1 MLHLSILLWLPLAV
15 GLLGL
20 LVPNRTARWVAIGGG
35 LLAVAISIAFV
46 VDFDTSAGTL
56 QRVTSE
62 PWIEVFG
69 VGYDLA
75 LSGLNVWLI
84 LLTTVGFAF
93 ATGWLATTDY
103 GKGDRARQLYLHFG
117 LAQTGVLG
125 ALMAQDV
132 ILFVAFFDLMLIPF
146 FFLTVMFGNGD
157 RVPAVIK
164 MVVYTLVGSLLMLVA
179 AVAIGVLS
187 TPSGQS
193 ISFSIQTIAERG
205 VPEGSQGWLFACFA
219 AAFLVKM
226 PAFPFHGWLAD
237 GYKAMPLPVLA
248 VFSGI
253 LSKIAAFGFLLIAL
267 PLLPEGVADLR
278 WIVLILAVISIL
290 YGSLIALTTTNARLV
305 LAYSSVAQ
313 LGFITLGIFSLRTD
327 GATGALL
334 QSVNHGVAVF
344 GAFLAVAI
352 LSQRAGGSEDLRD
365 MGGVATRAPVFAVFF
380 VIVTYAVLAL
390 PGTANFLGEI
400 LILRGLWE
408 GPSVALAVVASLGIA
423 LAAVYAL
430 RLFILSS
437 HNRVGPQAEPR
448 EASKVQLALLAVPV
462 VVILALAV
470 HPQQILRASD
480 IAATQ
485 AVYPA
490 AAVIDPVEADEMV
503 LEVGHYRDC
512 TGWSCFQTP
521 RTDAVAPAEGQQE
534 LPEDVAIDPATGQP
548 VEPDDA
554 AIDEQEMTVDEN
566 GDVVIDEEDLTV
578 DENGDVVIDEED
590 LTVDENGDVVIEEDA
605 ETIEG
610 AGR

>member
-20 LVPNRTARWVAIGGG
+20 LAPRRVTRWVALGGG
-35 LLAVAISIAFV
+35 ILAVALAVAYV
-46 VDFDTSAGTL
+46 VDFDSASGAL
-56 QRVTSE
+56 QHVTSE
-62 PWIEVFG
+62 NWISAFG
-69 VGYDLA
+69 VRYELA
-75 LSGLNVWLI
+75 ITGLNVWLI
-84 LLTTVGFAF
+84 LLTAVGFAF
-93 ATGWLATTDY
+93 ATGWLATTDH
-103 GKGDRARQLYLHFG
+103 GRGDHARQLFLHFG

-146 FFLTVMFGNGD
+146 FFLTVTFGNGD

-187 TPSGQS
+187 TPDGEPL
-193 ISFSIQTIAERG
+193 SFSIQTIAERG

-226 PAFPFHGWLAD
+226 PSFPFHGWLAD

-248 VFSGI
+248 VFSGV
-253 LSKIAAFGFLLIAL
+253 LSKVAAYGFLLIAL

-278 WIVLILAVISIL
+278 WVVLIMAVISIL

-313 LGFITLGIFSLRTD
+313 LGFITLGIFTLRAD

-352 LSQRAGGSEDLRD
+352 LAQRAGGSEDLRD
-365 MGGVATRAPVFAVFF
+365 MGGIATRAPVFAVFF

-408 GPSVALAVVASLGIA
+408 GPSVALAAVASLGIA

-430 RLFILSS
+430 RLFILSI

-448 EASKVQLALLAVPV
+448 EASKAQLALLAVPV
-462 VVILALAV
+462 LLVVALAF
-470 HPQQILRASD
+470 HPQQTIRAAD
-480 IAATQ
+480 LAATQ

-490 AAVIDPVEADEMV
+490 AAVVDPVAAEEMV
-503 LEVGHYRDC
+503 LEADHYRDC

-521 RTDAVAPAEGQQE
+521 IRQGATAIDEQGVP
-534 LPEDVAIDPATGQP
+534 PEDAAIDPSTGQPAGDTAIDPSTGQP
-548 VEPDDA
+548 VEPEGGA
-554 AIDEQEMTVDEN
+554 VDE
-566 GDVVIDEEDLTV
+566 
-578 DENGDVVIDEED
+578 
-590 LTVDENGDVVIEEDA
+590 DVVIEEDA

>member
-20 LVPNRTARWVAIGGG
+20 LVPNRTARWVAFGGG
-35 LLAVAISIAFV
+35 LLAVALSVAYV
-46 VDFDTSAGTL
+46 LDFDSGSGAL
-56 QRVTSE
+56 QHVTSE
-62 PWIEVFG
+62 SWIAAFG
-69 VGYDLA
+69 VRYELA
-75 LSGLNVWLI
+75 ISGLNVWLI

-93 ATGWLATTDY
+93 ATGWLATTDH
-103 GKGDRARQLYLHFG
+103 GRGDRARQLFLHFG

-187 TPSGQS
+187 TPDGESL
-193 ISFSIQTIAERG
+193 SFSIQTIAERG

-248 VFSGI
+248 VFSGV

-313 LGFITLGIFSLRTD
+313 LGFITLGIFSLRAD
-327 GATGALL
+327 GASGALL
-334 QSVNHGVAVF
+334 QSINHGVAVF

-352 LSQRAGGSEDLRD
+352 LAQRAGGSEDLRD
-365 MGGVATRAPVFAVFF
+365 MGGMATKAPVFAVLF

-390 PGTANFLGEI
+390 PGSANFLGEI

-430 RLFILSS
+430 RLFILSN

-448 EASKVQLALLAVPV
+448 EASKPQIALLAVPV
-462 VVILALAV
+462 VLILALAV
-470 HPQQILRASD
+470 HPQQTIRASD
-480 IAATQ
+480 VAATQ

-490 AAVIDPVEADEMV
+490 AAVIDPVQAEEMV

-512 TGWSCFQTP
+512 GGWSCFQTP
-521 RTDAVAPAEGQQE
+521 RAETAAALEEQGAEDA
-534 LPEDVAIDPATGQP
+534 AIDPATGQP
-548 VEPDDA
+548 VEPEGA
-554 AIDEQEMTVDEN
+554 AVEEQEMTVDEN
-566 GDVVIDEEDLTV
+566 GDVVVEDEDVVVED
-578 DENGDVVIDEED
+578 GDVVVED
-590 LTVDENGDVVIEEDA
+590 DA

-610 AGR
+610 AER

>member
-20 LVPNRTARWVAIGGG
+20 LAPHRITRWVAFGGG
-35 LLAVAISIAFV
+35 ILAVALAVAYV
-46 VDFDTSAGTL
+46 VDFDSASGAL
-56 QRVTSE
+56 QHVTSE
-62 PWIEVFG
+62 NWISAFG
-69 VGYDLA
+69 VRYELA
-75 LSGLNVWLI
+75 ITGLNVWLI

-93 ATGWLATTDY
+93 ASGWLATTDD
-103 GKGDRARQLYLHFG
+103 GRGDRARLLFLHFG
-117 LAQTGVLG
+117 IAQSAVLG

-132 ILFVAFFDLMLIPF
+132 ILFIAFFDLMLIPF

-187 TPSGQS
+187 TPDGQP

-226 PAFPFHGWLAD
+226 PSFPFHGWLAD

-248 VFSGI
+248 VFSGV
-253 LSKIAAFGFLLIAL
+253 LSKVAAYGFLLIAL

-278 WIVLILAVISIL
+278 WVVLIMAVISIL

-365 MGGVATRAPVFAVFF
+365 MGGIATKAPVFAVFF

-400 LILRGLWE
+400 LILRGIWE

-430 RLFILSS
+430 RLFILSA
-437 HNRVGPQAEPR
+437 HNRVGPYAEPR
-448 EASKVQLALLAVPV
+448 EASKAQLALLAVPV
-462 VVILALAV
+462 LLIVALAF
-470 HPQQILRASD
+470 HPQQTIRAAD
-480 IAATQ
+480 LAATQ
-485 AVYPA
+485 AVYPS
-490 AAVIDPVEADEMV
+490 AAVVDPVAAEEMV
-503 LEVGHYRDC
+503 LEADHYRDC

-521 RTDAVAPAEGQQE
+521 LRQGATAIDEQGVP
-534 LPEDVAIDPATGQP
+534 PEDAAIDPATGQP
-548 VEPDDA
+548 VPPGDV
-554 AIDEQEMTVDEN
+554 AIDPNTGQPVEPE
-566 GDVVIDEEDLTV
+566 GAA
-578 DENGDVVIDEED
+578 
-590 LTVDENGDVVIEEDA
+590 VDENGDVVIEEDA
-605 ETIEG
+605 DTTEG

>member
-1 MLHLSILLWLPLAV
+1 MLHLSILLWLPLAI

-20 LVPNRTARWVAIGGG
+20 LAPHRVVRWVALVGG
-35 LLAVAISIAFV
+35 LLVVALSVAFAL
-46 VDFDTSAGTL
+46 DFDSASGAL
-56 QRVTSE
+56 QHVTSDA
-62 PWIEVFG
+62 WIEAFG
-69 VGYDLA
+69 VRYDLA
-75 LSGLNVWLI
+75 LTGLNVWLI
-84 LLTTVGFAF
+84 LLTTVGFTF

-103 GKGDRARQLYLHFG
+103 GAGDRARLLFLHFG
-117 LAQTGVLG
+117 IAQTAVLG
-125 ALMAQDV
+125 ALLAQDV
-132 ILFVAFFDLMLIPF
+132 ILFIAFFDLMLIPF

-179 AVAIGVLS
+179 AVTIGVLA
-187 TPSGQS
+187 TPDGEPV
-193 ISFSIQTIAERG
+193 SFSIQTIAERG

-248 VFSGI
+248 VFSGV
-253 LSKIAAFGFLLIAL
+253 LSKIAAYGFLVIAL
-267 PLLPEGVADLR
+267 PLLPEGAVDLR
-278 WIVLILAVISIL
+278 WLVLIIAVISIL

-327 GATGALL
+327 GASGALL

-344 GAFLAVAI
+344 GAFLAVSI
-352 LSQRAGGSEDLRD
+352 LAQRAGGSEDLRD
-365 MGGVATRAPVFAVFF
+365 MGGIATKAPVFAVLF

-408 GPSVALAVVASLGIA
+408 GPSIALAVVASLGIA

-448 EASKVQLALLAVPV
+448 EASKPQIALLAVPV
-462 VVILALAV
+462 VLILALAI
-470 HPQQILRASD
+470 HPQQTIRAADVS
-480 IAATQ
+480 ATQ
-485 AVYPA
+485 AVLPAATVVDPA
-490 AAVIDPVEADEMV
+490 AAATMAKEAAR
-503 LEVGHYRDC
+503 YRDC

-521 RTDAVAPAEGQQE
+521 VADEGAAGAATDAGSG
-534 LPEDVAIDPATGQP
+534 DVAIDPSTGQP
-548 VEPDDA
+548 VEPEGASVDQDMSVEGE
-554 AIDEQEMTVDEN
+554 DVTV
-566 GDVVIDEEDLTV
+566 EEDGAAV
-578 DENGDVVIDEED
+578 ED
-590 LTVDENGDVVIEEDA
+590 GDVVIEEDA

>member
-20 LVPNRTARWVAIGGG
+20 LAPKRAARWVALVGG
-35 LLAVAISIAFV
+35 LLAVALSVAFV
-46 VDFDTSAGTL
+46 LDFDSGSGLL
-56 QRVTSE
+56 QHVTSDA
-62 PWIEVFG
+62 WIEAFG
-69 VGYDLA
+69 VRYDLA
-75 LSGLNVWLI
+75 LTGLNVWLI

-93 ATGWLATTDY
+93 ATGWLATTDD
-103 GKGDRARQLYLHFG
+103 GRGDRARQLFLHFG
-117 LAQTGVLG
+117 IAQTAVIG
-125 ALMAQDV
+125 ALLSQDV
-132 ILFVAFFDLMLIPF
+132 ILFIAFFDLMLIPF

-187 TPSGQS
+187 TPDGQP

-226 PAFPFHGWLAD
+226 PSFPFHGWLAD

-248 VFSGI
+248 VFSGV
-253 LSKIAAFGFLLIAL
+253 LSKVAAYGFLLIAL

-278 WIVLILAVISIL
+278 WVVLIMAVISIL

-313 LGFITLGIFSLRTD
+313 LGFITLGVFSLRTD

-365 MGGVATRAPVFAVFF
+365 MGGIATKAPIFAVFF

-448 EASKVQLALLAVPV
+448 EASKAQLALLAVPV
-462 VVILALAV
+462 VLIIALAI
-470 HPQQILRASD
+470 HPQQTIRAAD
-480 IAATQ
+480 AAATQ

-490 AAVIDPVEADEMV
+490 AAVVDPVAAEQMAQEAAR
-503 LEVGHYRDC
+503 YRNC
-512 TGWSCFQTP
+512 TGWSCF
-521 RTDAVAPAEGQQE
+521 RSAPPAASDGAEVPGGTGGVP
-534 LPEDVAIDPATGQP
+534 PEDIAIDPSTGQP
-548 VEPDDA
+548 VAPQGAAPDQGA
-554 AIDEQEMTVDEN
+554 AGEGEEIVIDEN
-566 GDVVIDEEDLTV
+566 GEVVGDDEEM
-578 DENGDVVIDEED
+578 
-590 LTVDENGDVVIEEDA
+590 VIEEDA
-605 ETIEG
+605 QTIEG
-610 AGR
+610 TNR

>member
-1 MLHLSILLWLPLAV
+1 MLHLSILLWLPLAI
-15 GLLGL
+15 GLLGVL
-20 LVPNRTARWVAIGGG
+20 APHRVVRWVALVGG
-35 LLAVAISIAFV
+35 LLVVALSVAFAL
-46 VDFDTSAGTL
+46 DFDSASGAL
-56 QRVTSE
+56 QHVTSDA
-62 PWIEVFG
+62 WIEAFG
-69 VGYDLA
+69 VRYDLA
-75 LSGLNVWLI
+75 LTGLNVWLI

-93 ATGWLATTDY
+93 ATGWLATTDD
-103 GKGDRARQLYLHFG
+103 GKSDRSRLLFLHFG
-117 LAQTGVLG
+117 VAQTAVLG
-125 ALMAQDV
+125 ALLAQDV
-132 ILFVAFFDLMLIPF
+132 ILFIAFFDLMLIPF

-179 AVAIGVLS
+179 AVAIGVLA
-187 TPSGQS
+187 TPDGESV
-193 ISFSIQTIAERG
+193 SFSIQTIAERG

-248 VFSGI
+248 VFSGV
-253 LSKIAAFGFLLIAL
+253 LSKIAAYGFLVIAL
-267 PLLPEGVADLR
+267 PLLPEGAVDLR
-278 WIVLILAVISIL
+278 WFVLIIAVISIL

-327 GATGALL
+327 GASGALL

-344 GAFLAVAI
+344 GAFLAVSI
-352 LSQRAGGSEDLRD
+352 LAQRAGGSEDLRD
-365 MGGVATRAPVFAVFF
+365 MGGMATRAPIFAVLF

-400 LILRGLWE
+400 LILRGVWE
-408 GPSVALAVVASLGIA
+408 GPSIALAVVASLGIA

-430 RLFILSS
+430 RLFILSA

-448 EASKVQLALLAVPV
+448 EASKPQIALLAVPV
-462 VVILALAV
+462 VLILALAI
-470 HPQQILRASD
+470 HPQQTIRAADVS
-480 IAATQ
+480 ATQ
-485 AVYPA
+485 AVLPA
-490 AAVIDPVEADEMV
+490 AAIVDPAEAAAMAE
-503 LEVGHYRDC
+503 EAARYRDC

-521 RTDAVAPAEGQQE
+521 AAQAAAAGEATDAGSG
-534 LPEDVAIDPATGQP
+534 DVAIDPSTGQP
-548 VEPDDA
+548 VEPEGASVDQD
-554 AIDEQEMTVDEN
+554 MTVE
-566 GDVVIDEEDLTV
+566 GEDVTVEEDGAAV
-578 DENGDVVIDEED
+578 ED
-590 LTVDENGDVVIEEDA
+590 GDVVIEEDA

>member
-1 MLHLSILLWLPLAV
+1 MLHLSILLWLPLAI

-20 LVPNRTARWVAIGGG
+20 LAPHRVVRWVAFAGG
-35 LLAVAISIAFV
+35 LLAIALSVAFAL
-46 VDFDTSAGTL
+46 DFDSASGAL
-56 QRVTSE
+56 QHVTSDA
-62 PWIEVFG
+62 WIDAFG
-69 VGYDLA
+69 VRYDLA
-75 LSGLNVWLI
+75 LTGLNVWLI

-103 GKGDRARQLYLHFG
+103 GKGDRARLLFLHFG
-117 LAQTGVLG
+117 IAQTAVLG
-125 ALMAQDV
+125 ALLAQDV
-132 ILFVAFFDLMLIPF
+132 ILFIAFFDLMLIPF

-187 TPSGQS
+187 TPDGQP
-193 ISFSIQTIAERG
+193 ISFSIQRIAERG

-248 VFSGI
+248 VFSGV
-253 LSKIAAFGFLLIAL
+253 LSKVAAYGFLVIAL
-267 PLLPEGVADLR
+267 PLLPEGAADLR
-278 WIVLILAVISIL
+278 WVVLIIAVISIL

-344 GAFLAVAI
+344 GAFLAVSI

-365 MGGVATRAPVFAVFF
+365 MGGIATRAPIFAVFF

-390 PGTANFLGEI
+390 PGTANFLGEF
-400 LILRGLWE
+400 LILRGAWE
-408 GPSVALAVVASLGIA
+408 GASIALTVVASLGIA

-430 RLFILSS
+430 RLFILGV
-437 HNRVGPQAEPR
+437 HNRVGPHAEPR
-448 EASKVQLALLAVPV
+448 EASKAQLALLAVPV
-462 VVILALAV
+462 VLVIALAI
-470 HPQQILRASD
+470 HPQQTIRAAD
-480 IAATQ
+480 ISATQ
-485 AVYPA
+485 AVLPA
-490 AAVIDPVEADEMV
+490 AAVVDPAAAAAMAEEAA
-503 LEVGHYRDC
+503 RSRNC
-512 TGWSCFQTP
+512 AGWSCFQSPAAKAAAGGAETG
-521 RTDAVAPAEGQQE
+521 AAPAA
-534 LPEDVAIDPATGQP
+534 EDLAIDPNTGRPVQP
-548 VEPDDA
+548 
-554 AIDEQEMTVDEN
+554 
-566 GDVVIDEEDLTV
+566 
-578 DENGDVVIDEED
+578 
-590 LTVDENGDVVIEEDA
+590 
-605 ETIEG
+605 EG